1 VNSKGELNMEWFTTN
16 WESLFVILTQV
27 VGVAALVATLT
38 PNTSDNKAVDF
49 VLNIINMLGANVG
62 KSKNKTD

>member
-1 VNSKGELNMEWFTTN
+1 MEWITSN
-16 WESLFVILTQV
+16 WGNLYSIITQV

-49 VLNIINMLGANVG
+49 VLNIIIMLGANVG
-62 KSKNKTD
+62 KSKNA

>member
-1 VNSKGELNMEWFTTN
+1 MEWITN
-16 WESLFVILTQV
+16 NWGNLYSIITQV

-49 VLNIINMLGANVG
+49 VLNLINMLGANVG
-62 KSKNKTD
+62 NSKNKED

>member
-1 VNSKGELNMEWFTTN
+1 MEWITSN
-16 WESLFVILTQV
+16 WGNLYSIITQV

-49 VLNIINMLGANVG
+49 VLNIINMRGANIG
-62 KSKNKTD
+62 KSKNA

>member
-1 VNSKGELNMEWFTTN
+1 MEWFTTN
-16 WESLFVILTQV
+16 WEGLLAILTQV

-62 KSKNKTD
+62 KSKNQAE

>member
-1 VNSKGELNMEWFTTN
+1 MEWFTTN

-49 VLNIINMLGANVG
+49 VLNVINMLGANVG
-62 KSKNKTD
+62 KSKNK

>member
-1 VNSKGELNMEWFTTN
+1 MEWITSN
-16 WESLFVILTQV
+16 WGNLYSIITQV

-38 PNTSDNKAVDF
+38 PNQSDNKAVDF

-62 KSKNKTD
+62 KSKNA

>member
-1 VNSKGELNMEWFTTN
+1 MEWITSN
-16 WESLFVILTQV
+16 WGNLYSIITQV

-49 VLNIINMLGANVG
+49 VMNIINMLGANIG
-62 KSKNKTD
+62 KSKNA

>member
-1 VNSKGELNMEWFTTN
+1 MEWITSN
-16 WESLFVILTQV
+16 WGNLYSIITQV

-49 VLNIINMLGANVG
+49 VLNIINMLGANIG
-62 KSKNKTD
+62 KSKNA

>member
-1 VNSKGELNMEWFTTN
+1 MEWITSN
-16 WESLFVILTQV
+16 WGNLYSIITQV

-62 KSKNKTD
+62 KSKNK

>member
-1 VNSKGELNMEWFTTN
+1 MEWITSN
-16 WESLFVILTQV
+16 WGNLYSIITQV

-49 VLNIINMLGANVG
+49 VFNIINMLGANIG
-62 KSKNKTD
+62 KSKNA

>member
-1 VNSKGELNMEWFTTN
+1 MEWITSN
-16 WESLFVILTQV
+16 WGNLYSIITQI

-38 PNTSDNKAVDF
+38 PNQSDNKAVDF

-62 KSKNKTD
+62 KSKNA

>member
-1 VNSKGELNMEWFTTN
+1 MEWFTSN

-62 KSKNKTD
+62 RSKNK

>member
-1 VNSKGELNMEWFTTN
+1 MEWITSN
-16 WESLFVILTQV
+16 WGNLYSITTQV

-49 VLNIINMLGANVG
+49 VLNIINMLGANIG
-62 KSKNKTD
+62 KSKNA

>member
-1 VNSKGELNMEWFTTN
+1 MEWFTTN

-62 KSKNKTD
+62 RSKNK

>member
-1 VNSKGELNMEWFTTN
+1 MEWFTTN

-49 VLNIINMLGANVG
+49 VLNLINMLGANVG
-62 KSKNKTD
+62 KSKNKED

>member
-1 VNSKGELNMEWFTTN
+1 MEWFTSN

-38 PNTSDNKAVDF
+38 PNTSDNNAVDF

-62 KSKNKTD
+62 RAKNK

>member
-1 VNSKGELNMEWFTTN
+1 MEWFTTN

-49 VLNIINMLGANVG
+49 VLNIINMLGANLG
-62 KSKNKTD
+62 KSKNA